1 VSASDATATL
11 NWPVRFNDER
21 TGSLDAIDS
30 DQEGVPATIQCPQE
44 GGRSWLEST
53 IRRYLSTLS
62 ERSPL
67 PSGTSAIALGLV
79 INGLSTYFFLVLAR
93 RSMGEEAY
101 GGLAVLWALVYIVG
115 PGIFQ
120 PLEQEVTRAT
130 AARGSRGEGSAPVLR
145 QAAIVGGLALSVAF
159 AMLIVAW
166 PFGLNSLLHDRVE
179 LLIALLA
186 ALGAFAVAE
195 LARGILSGRHLFTN
209 YGRYFAAE
217 GGSRVLVAVVLVVFG
232 VGAVGPFA
240 LTLAVA
246 FFVGTVVAA
255 LGVRPF
261 VNPGP
266 PSQLSEI
273 TPALGWLLATSLSE
287 AFLLNVG
294 PVALSI
300 VGRELG
306 DEAPGVF
313 LNGLIISRIPLFF
326 FQAVKASLLPALV
339 ARAADDDLDGFRE
352 VQLRLVAAVAVV
364 AGSSTL
370 AIAAVGP
377 WLMDTLFHDHLGST
391 DMALLAAS
399 GGGLMLLLSLSLGLV
414 ALDHTRLAVVGFVVG
429 VLLFPIGLQL
439 PHDPFLKV
447 ELALLLSVSAGA
459 AATAGLLRLEF
470 GRHRAAGRMSTTA

>member
-1 VSASDATATL
+1 M
-11 NWPVRFNDER
+11 E
-21 TGSLDAIDS
+21 
-30 DQEGVPATIQCPQE
+30 TI
-44 GGRSWLEST
+44 
-53 IRRYLSTLS
+53 IRRFLSALS
-62 ERSPL
+62 ERNPL
-67 PSGTSAIALGLV
+67 PEGTPAIALGLV

-93 RSMGEEAY
+93 RSMGDEAY

-120 PLEQEVTRAT
+120 PLEQEIARAT

-145 QAAIVGGLALSVAF
+145 QASLVGGMALAVSF
-159 AMLIVAW
+159 AALIVAW
-166 PFGLNSLLHDRVE
+166 PLGLSGLLHDRVE

-195 LARGILSGRHLFTN
+195 LARGILSGRHLFSN

-217 GGSRVLVAVVLVVFG
+217 GGSRVLIAIILFVIG
-232 VGAVGPFA
+232 VEAVGPFA
-240 LTLAVA
+240 MTLAAA
-246 FFVGTVVAA
+246 FLVGTFVAS

-266 PSQLSEI
+266 PSQMNEI
-273 TPALGWLLATSLSE
+273 TPALGWLLATSVSE

-300 VGRELG
+300 VGKGLG

-339 ARAADDDLDGFRE
+339 AHAAEDDLDGFRE
-352 VQLRLVAAVAVV
+352 VQLRLVGAVAVV
-364 AGSSTL
+364 SVTSTV
-370 AIAAVGP
+370 AIAAFGP
-377 WLMDTLFHDHLGST
+377 WLIERLFQDQLGST

-399 GGGLMLLLSLSLGLV
+399 GSGLMLLLSLSLGLV

-429 VLLFPIGLQL
+429 VVLFPVGLQL

-447 ELALLLSVSAGA
+447 ELALLLAVAGGA
-459 AATAGLLRLEF
+459 AATAALLRLEF
-470 GRHRAAGRMSTTA
+470 ARHRAEGRMSATA